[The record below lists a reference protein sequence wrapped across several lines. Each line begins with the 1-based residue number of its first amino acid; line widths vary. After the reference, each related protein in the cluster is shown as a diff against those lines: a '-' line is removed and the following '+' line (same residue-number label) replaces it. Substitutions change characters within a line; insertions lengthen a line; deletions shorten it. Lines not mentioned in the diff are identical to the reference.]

1 MAIVKVIGVS
11 MKRMFYVAA
20 NLQGAIAF
28 IKSNTDWRQVTR
40 VSFRNA
46 TENIIII
53 TEFNQMRGKHVD
65 GVYVGPCFFDI
76 ADKDFYQFRERF
88 IHLNINP
95 YNIEARRD
103 ELSVIGHI

>member
-1 MAIVKVIGVS
+1 

-20 NLQGAIAF
+20 NLKDAVGF
-28 IKSNTDWRQVTR
+28 IKRNTDWRQVTP

-46 TENIIII
+46 NENIIII

-88 IHLNINP
+88 IHLNIKP
-95 YNIEARRD
+95 YNIQTRLA
-103 ELSVIGHI
+103 ELSITGHI